1 MATVTVRRL
10 SEETHTALK
19 LRAAK
24 NRRSLAAEVRAI
36 PEESISPKPRLK
48 IGSESAAFGRPLSD
62 EGMGESRMT
71 WSVRQ
76 SQSNQQNSVDRSFA
90 GAGILVKRSCPPTL
104 PQKPQQDGPP
114 GVCP

>member
-24 NRRSLAAEVRAI
+24 NRRSLAAE
-36 PEESISPKPRLK
+36 
-48 IGSESAAFGRPLSD
+48 PLSD